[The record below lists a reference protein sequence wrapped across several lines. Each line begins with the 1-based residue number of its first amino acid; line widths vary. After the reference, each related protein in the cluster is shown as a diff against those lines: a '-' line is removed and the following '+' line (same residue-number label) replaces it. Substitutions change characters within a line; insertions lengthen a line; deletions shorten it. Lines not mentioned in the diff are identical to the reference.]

1 MTGLVT
7 PTEPVPLAELGRV
20 HFVGIGGA
28 GMSGIARIMLARGAE
43 VSGSDSGASAA
54 LDELAALGARVH
66 VGHAAGQ
73 LGDADTLV
81 VSSAIRDSNP
91 ELAEARRRGLRVLH
105 RAAALA
111 SLMFGRRVIAVTG
124 THGKTTTT
132 SMITTVL
139 LETGA
144 RPAYA
149 IGGVLAATG
158 TGAADGPGA
167 DFVAEADES
176 DGSFLMYAPDIAV
189 VTNVEADHLDN
200 YGTEQAYRAS
210 FGRFL
215 AKIKPGG
222 LLVTSAD
229 DPGAGDLAVQARALG
244 LRVVTFGESPSA
256 DYLVA
261 NVTASG
267 METSLSV
274 QSQSPSFG
282 RIDLDLRLS
291 VPGHHNALNAAA
303 AFAAAV
309 ELGIE
314 PALAARALASYRG
327 AARRLEPKGEA
338 GGVRVLDTY
347 AHHPTELAA
356 DLRAAREVLAGTG
369 RVIAVFQPHLYS
381 RTRIFA
387 AEFGAALGLA
397 DEAVVLDVYAAREDP
412 EPGVTGRLVA
422 NAVPG
427 GAAHYVTEFGDVPK
441 VVAAL
446 AAPGDLVLTMGA
458 GDITRMGPLVLTEI
472 AASAAG
478 RGGATRRRPPR
489 RRGRHPLRARSRQRA
504 PFRQQALRR
513 RPSTSGSCRAGAQP
527 AAGAGRAGG
536 EARPR
541 AAAGG
546 GAGPAGARP
555 SSPSPGS
562 RSWSGPP
569 GRCSATGYSS
579 SGRSR

>member
-1 MTGLVT
+1 MGLVT
-7 PTEPVPLAELGRV
+7 PTEPVPLDELGRV

-28 GMSGIARIMLARGAE
+28 GMSGIARIMLARGTE
-43 VSGSDSGASAA
+43 VSGSDSGTSAT

-73 LGDADTLV
+73 VADADTLV

-111 SLMFGRRVIAVTG
+111 SLMSGRRVIAVTG

-132 SMITTVL
+132 SMVTTVL

-144 RPAYA
+144 GPAYA
-149 IGGVLAATG
+149 IGGVLGATG
-158 TGAADGPGA
+158 TGAADGPGT

-176 DGSFLMYAPDIAV
+176 DGSFLMYAPDVAV

-200 YGTEQAYRAS
+200 YGTEEAYRAS
-210 FGRFL
+210 FAAFVTR
-215 AKIKPGG
+215 IKPGG
-222 LLVTSAD
+222 LLITSAD
-229 DPGAGDLAVQARALG
+229 DPGAKELAAAARAQGVL
-244 LRVVTFGESPSA
+244 VVTFGESPDA
-256 DYLVA
+256 DYRVTRVA
-261 NVTASG
+261 ISGMQTTLAIEARRWSASG
-267 METSLSV
+267 TDVVL
-274 QSQSPSFG
+274 G
-282 RIDLDLRLS
+282 

-309 ELGIE
+309 ELGIS

-338 GGVRVLDTY
+338 GGVRVLDSY

-356 DLRAAREVLAGTG
+356 DLRAAHEVIGHEATGGTG

-387 AEFGAALGLA
+387 TEFGAALGLA

-422 NAVPG
+422 DAVPG
-427 GAAHYVTEFGDVPK
+427 GAHYVPEFADVPK

-458 GDITRMGPLVLTEI
+458 GDITRMGPLVLAEI

-478 RGGATRRRPPR
+478 RP
-489 RRGRHPLRARSRQRA
+489 
-504 PFRQQALRR
+504 
-513 RPSTSGSCRAGAQP
+513 
-527 AAGAGRAGG
+527 
-536 EARPR
+536 
-541 AAAGG
+541 
-546 GAGPAGARP
+546 
-555 SSPSPGS
+555 
-562 RSWSGPP
+562 
-569 GRCSATGYSS
+569 
-579 SGRSR
+579 

>member
-1 MTGLVT
+1 VTGLVT
-7 PTEPVPLAELGRV
+7 PTDPVPLEELGRV

-28 GMSGIARIMLARGAE
+28 GMSGIARIMLARGTE

-66 VGHAAGQ
+66 VGHAAVQ
-73 LGDADTLV
+73 VGDADTLV

-132 SMITTVL
+132 SMLTTVL

-144 RPAYA
+144 APAYA

-158 TGAADGPGA
+158 TGAADGPGRHFA
-167 DFVAEADES
+167 AEADES
-176 DGSFLMYAPDIAV
+176 DGSFLMYAPDVAV

-210 FGRFL
+210 FGAFVTR
-215 AKIKPGG
+215 IKPGG

-229 DPGAGDLAVQARALG
+229 DPGAQGLAARARASG
-244 LRVVTFGESPSA
+244 VPVVTFGEAPDADYRVARVTTSGMATTLAIEAGRRPLRAAVSDAGGASA
-256 DYLVA
+256 DGDRDAVPGGQA
-261 NVTASG
+261 
-267 METSLSV
+267 ESV
-274 QSQSPSFG
+274 GADSRPNSFG
-282 RIDLDLRLS
+282 RIDFDVQLG

-314 PALAARALASYRG
+314 PALVARALASYRG

-356 DLRAAREVLAGTG
+356 DLRAAREVTAGTG

-422 NAVPG
+422 DAVPG
-427 GAAHYVTEFGDVPK
+427 GAAHYVPEFSDVPK

-458 GDITRMGPLVLTEI
+458 GDITRMGPLVLAEI
-472 AASAAG
+472 AA
-478 RGGATRRRPPR
+478 
-489 RRGRHPLRARSRQRA
+489 
-504 PFRQQALRR
+504 
-513 RPSTSGSCRAGAQP
+513 P
-527 AAGAGRAGG
+527 AADRA
-536 EARPR
+536 
-541 AAAGG
+541 
-546 GAGPAGARP
+546 
-555 SSPSPGS
+555 
-562 RSWSGPP
+562 
-569 GRCSATGYSS
+569 
-579 SGRSR
+579 

>member
-1 MTGLVT
+1 MRMGLVT
-7 PTEPVPLAELGRV
+7 PTEPVPLDELGRV

-28 GMSGIARIMLARGAE
+28 GMSGIARIMLARGTTVA
-43 VSGSDSGASAA
+43 GGASAGSAA

-66 VGHAAGQ
+66 VGHAGGQ
-73 LGDADTLV
+73 LGDADTVV
-81 VSSAIRDSNP
+81 VSSAIRDGNP

-111 SLMFGRRVIAVTG
+111 SLMVGRRVIAVTG

-144 RPAYA
+144 GPAYA

-158 TGAADGPGA
+158 AGAADGPGR

-176 DGSFLMYAPDIAV
+176 DGSFLMYAPDLAV
-189 VTNVEADHLDN
+189 VTNIEADHLDN
-200 YGTEQAYRAS
+200 YGTEEAYRAS
-210 FGRFL
+210 FADFL
-215 AKIKPGG
+215 ARVKPGG

-229 DPGAGDLAVQARALG
+229 DPGTGDLAARARAHG
-244 LRVVTFGESPSA
+244 VRVVTFGESPDA
-256 DYLVA
+256 DYLVTGITTTGMA
-261 NVTASG
+261 ASLTIRSAADAG
-267 METSLSV
+267 RETVAGESKPKSL
-274 QSQSPSFG
+274 G
-282 RIDLDLRLS
+282 RIDVDLVLG
-291 VPGHHNALNAAA
+291 VPGQHNALNAAA

-309 ELGIE
+309 ELGSS
-314 PALAARALASYRG
+314 PSRAAAALGRYRG

-356 DLRAAREVLAGTG
+356 DLRAVREVIGGRGTG

-397 DEAVVLDVYAAREDP
+397 DEVVVLDVYAAREDP

-422 NAVPG
+422 DAVPG
-427 GAAHYVTEFGDVPK
+427 GAARYVAEFGEVPK

-458 GDITRMGPLVLTEI
+458 GDITRMGPLVLAEI
-472 AASAAG
+472 AAM
-478 RGGATRRRPPR
+478 
-489 RRGRHPLRARSRQRA
+489 A
-504 PFRQQALRR
+504 P
-513 RPSTSGSCRAGAQP
+513 
-527 AAGAGRAGG
+527 GAG
-536 EARPR
+536 
-541 AAAGG
+541 
-546 GAGPAGARP
+546 
-555 SSPSPGS
+555 S
-562 RSWSGPP
+562 RGP
-569 GRCSATGYSS
+569 GRS
-579 SGRSR
+579 

>member
-1 MTGLVT
+1 MGLVT
-7 PTEPVPLAELGRV
+7 PTEPVPLDELGRV

-28 GMSGIARIMLARGAE
+28 GMSGIARIMLARGTK

-54 LDELAALGARVH
+54 LDELAALGATVH
-66 VGHAAGQ
+66 VGHAASQ
-73 LGDADTLV
+73 VGDADTLV

-111 SLMFGRRVIAVTG
+111 ALMFGRRVVAVTG

-139 LETGA
+139 VETGA
-144 RPAYA
+144 GPAYA
-149 IGGVLAATG
+149 IGGLLAATG
-158 TGAADGPGA
+158 TGAADGPGR

-176 DGSFLMYAPDIAV
+176 DGSFLMYAPDVAV
-189 VTNVEADHLDN
+189 VTNVDADHLDN

-210 FGRFL
+210 FGDFL
-215 AKIKPGG
+215 TKVRPGG

-229 DPGAGDLAVQARALG
+229 DPGARDLAVRARATG
-244 LRVVTFGESPSA
+244 LRVVTFGESPGA

-261 NVTASG
+261 HVATSG
-267 METSLSV
+267 METTLSIGD
-274 QSQSPSFG
+274 STPHSFG
-282 RIDLDLRLS
+282 RADTGFDLRIG

-314 PALAARALASYRG
+314 PSLAAAALASYRG

-356 DLRAAREVLAGTG
+356 DLRAARDVTGGSG

-397 DEAVVLDVYAAREDP
+397 DEVVVLDVYAAREDP

-422 NAVPG
+422 DAVPG
-427 GAAHYVTEFGDVPK
+427 GAARYVAEFADVPK

-458 GDITRMGPLVLTEI
+458 GDITRMGPLVLAEI
-472 AASAAG
+472 TGQAPKPGAPEAG
-478 RGGATRRRPPR
+478 RP
-489 RRGRHPLRARSRQRA
+489 
-504 PFRQQALRR
+504 
-513 RPSTSGSCRAGAQP
+513 
-527 AAGAGRAGG
+527 
-536 EARPR
+536 
-541 AAAGG
+541 
-546 GAGPAGARP
+546 
-555 SSPSPGS
+555 
-562 RSWSGPP
+562 
-569 GRCSATGYSS
+569 
-579 SGRSR
+579 